1 MTKKNFWNDPE
12 KGSIFFVSVEGWC
25 LAVSSA
31 AVASLVLPLGSAG
44 RGGRVSESPLT
55 SLSMP
60 EPFSAIRDAA
70 ASRRRALGA
79 VSRIT
84 ANGGGIDVLRG
95 SAAEGRG
102 PPFPRPN
109 PEVSAPA
116 GRPSR
121 QTPRTLLSTNA
132 KKVTV
137 SVLYWYE

>member
-1 MTKKNFWNDPE
+1 M
-12 KGSIFFVSVEGWC
+12 SVEGWG
-25 LAVSSA
+25 LAGWVSRASV
-31 AVASLVLPLGSAG
+31 VALLGPAG

-55 SLSMP
+55 SPSMP

-95 SAAEGRG
+95 SAVETPQGL
-102 PPFPRPN
+102 PRPN